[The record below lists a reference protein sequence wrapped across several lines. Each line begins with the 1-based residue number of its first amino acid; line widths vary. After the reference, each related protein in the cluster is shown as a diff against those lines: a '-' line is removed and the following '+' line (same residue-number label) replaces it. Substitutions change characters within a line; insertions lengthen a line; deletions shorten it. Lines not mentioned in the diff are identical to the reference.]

1 MVLEKLFPDNWV
13 EKKLRYSFLI
23 AVVYSSICIFGS
35 VLLFGKNSGLISVF
49 LTALLILPL
58 LENLLVKEEKK
69 EEKEKKFSFKHL
81 FRDNQEAAITYLF
94 LFLGIFFTYAMSVF
108 VFKWLGVNIL
118 ESFKGQLLLD
128 FGKGGATF
136 IFKDFWTIFANN
148 WWVLLTVFLIALFI
162 KDGAIFFIA
171 WNASSWGVILSYKA
185 LTSAL
190 YTGGSSLKFFLIV
203 LVLSF
208 PFLILEAF
216 AYILAA
222 ISGNIISKDVVRKT
236 SYVKTFILLSIMG
249 GGIYFVVQY
258 ILNLFNLGS
267 VVMILIQIGLVLFI
281 LYLVSR
287 TIKEKKFKE
296 VFIYN
301 YYLFIIAIVVF
312 VLGAV
317 LEMVI
322 VQNVDI
328 LTKIYATSSL
338 FKLPV

>member
-1 MVLEKLFPDNWV
+1 MVLEKLFPENWV

-23 AVVYSSICIFGS
+23 AVVYSSICILSS

-58 LENLLVKEEKK
+58 LENLLAKEEKK

-81 FRDNQEAAITYLF
+81 FYDNREAVITYLF
-94 LFLGIFFTYAMSVF
+94 LFLGIFLTYALSIF
-108 VFKWLGVNIL
+108 VFKLLGMNIL
-118 ESFKGQLLLD
+118 ESFKSQLLLD

-136 IFKDFWTIFANN
+136 IFKGFWTIFTNN
-148 WWVLLTVFLIALFI
+148 WWVLLMVFLVALFV

-171 WNASSWGVILSYKA
+171 WNASSWGVILSYNA
-185 LTSAL
+185 ITAAL

-203 LVLSF
+203 LALSF
-208 PFLILEAF
+208 PFLILEAL

-222 ISGNIISKDVVRKT
+222 ISGNIISKEVVRKT
-236 SYVKTFILLSIMG
+236 NYIKKFLLVSIG
-249 GGIYFVVQY
+249 GVVVYFGIQY
-258 ILNLFNLGS
+258 LINLLNLGNIFT
-267 VVMILIQIGLVLFI
+267 ILIQIVLVLLI
-281 LYLVSR
+281 LFLVSR

-301 YYLFIIAIVVF
+301 YYLFIVAIVIF

-317 LEMVI
+317 IEIII

-328 LTKIYATSSL
+328 LTKIYAVSML
-338 FKLPV
+338 FKLPI